1 MEADSNGM
9 GLWNGHGLVWN
20 AAGGRQQWASVA
32 RFSSVCHCSW
42 TNLHARLA
50 HNETADNLT
59 R

>member
-1 MEADSNGM
+1 M